1 MKYQKPTVGQRQR
14 IVKWYHFNGALP
26 ILLSPL
32 KQNNGARLN
41 TPLFFR
47 YFSNRFL

>member
-1 MKYQKPTVGQRQR
+1 MKYQKPTVGLWLTKQMLAFC
-14 IVKWYHFNGALP
+14 VTSAYPA
-26 ILLSPL
+26 SPL

-47 YFSNRFL
+47 YCSNRFL

>member
-1 MKYQKPTVGQRQR
+1 MKYQKPTVGQRLMKT
-14 IVKWYHFNGALP
+14 KWYHFVLRQP
-26 ILLSPL
+26 ILPSPL

-47 YFSNRFL
+47 YCSNRFL